1 MHLKMSLSFPL
12 PLSFAFPSAQDEVD
26 QSASVEDLEKQ
37 IEKLAKVNI
46 TVAGLTG
53 NQTESCD
60 RSQGFGHISQINW
73 INFVSSTKIVV
84 QNLL

>member
-53 NQTESCD
+53 NQTES
-60 RSQGFGHISQINW
+60 HVTEAKALVISVRLTGLTLYQA
-73 INFVSSTKIVV
+73 
-84 QNLL
+84 LR